1 MLFTGECYGGVCM
14 VDLSVQARLPVGA
27 EVPYIIGSSALLTL
41 LVTGMLTFFIFL
53 GGALRQ

>member
-1 MLFTGECYGGVCM
+1 M

-41 LVTGMLTFFIFL
+41 LVTGRRLPFPLFRV
-53 GGALRQ
+53 AS

>member
-1 MLFTGECYGGVCM
+1 M

-41 LVTGMLTFFIFL
+41 LVTGMLPFPLFKVVF
-53 GGALRQ
+53 